1 MKVLNETYVGS
12 AGRQALIELSIPDK
26 FNQNLLVFVHG
37 YMGFKDWGAWNLMKD
52 YFLDRGFGFCKFNL
66 THNGTTVEKPEDFA
80 DLDAFSLNRYSYEK
94 NDVLC
99 AFNWIEKKVDLSTIS
114 LHLMGHSRGGGIA
127 LLCANDQRVN
137 SVITLAAISS
147 IEKRFYLPSEILE
160 DWKKTGVRCVKNGR
174 THQDM
179 PHSIEQL
186 TDFET
191 HWKELDIRNACLSL
205 KKPLLI
211 LHGDQ
216 DESVSIEE
224 GEAIAAW
231 TKQPLH
237 VTHGTNHTFGASH
250 PFSGQILPVELQMC
264 CDKIVEFIDSLK

>member
-1 MKVLNETYVGS
+1 MIFHKGTYIGS
-12 AGRQALIELSIPDK
+12 TDREALIELVIPDK

-37 YMGFKDWGAWNLMKD
+37 YMGFKDWGAWNLMQD
-52 YFLDRGFGFCKFNL
+52 YFLNLGFGFCKFNL
-66 THNGTTVEKPEDFA
+66 PHNGTTVEKPLDFA
-80 DLDAFSLNRYSYEK
+80 DLDAFSKNRYSYEK
-94 NDVLC
+94 NDVIS
-99 AFNWIEKKVDLSTIS
+99 AFNWIQNKVDLSKAS

-127 LLCANDQRVN
+127 LLCANDPRVN

-147 IEKRFYLPSEILE
+147 IEKRFDLPSDILE
-160 DWKKTGVRCVKNGR
+160 DWKKTGVRYVKNGR

-191 HWKELDIRNACLSL
+191 HRNELDIQNACLAL
-205 KKPLLI
+205 KKPILI

-231 TKQPLH
+231 TKQSLH
-237 VTHGTNHTFGASH
+237 VIHGANHTFGASH
-250 PFSGQILPVELQMC
+250 PFSEKILPTELQVC
-264 CDKIVEFIDSLK
+264 CEKIVEFIHSLK

>member
-1 MKVLNETYVGS
+1 MIFHKETYIGS
-12 AGRQALIELSIPDK
+12 TDREALIELAIPDK

-52 YFLDRGFGFCKFNL
+52 YFLNKGYGFCKFNL
-66 THNGTTVEKPEDFA
+66 THNGTTIEKPLDFA
-80 DLDAFSLNRYSYEK
+80 DLEGFSKNRYSYEK
-94 NDVLC
+94 IDVIS
-99 AFNWIEKKVDLSTIS
+99 AFNWIQNKVNLSTVS

-127 LLCANDQRVN
+127 LLCASDNRIS

-147 IEKRFYLPSEILE
+147 IEKRFDLPSDILE
-160 DWKKTGVRCVKNGR
+160 DWKKTGVRYVKNGR

-186 TDFET
+186 TDFEK
-191 HWKELDIRNACLSL
+191 HRKELDIQNACLAL
-205 KKPLLI
+205 NKPILI

-231 TKQPLH
+231 TNQPLDIIE
-237 VTHGTNHTFGASH
+237 GANHTFGASH
-250 PFSGQILPVELQMC
+250 PFQEKILPTELQVC
-264 CDKIVEFIDSLK
+264 CEKMVEFIDSLK

>member
-1 MKVLNETYVGS
+1 MQVLNETYIGS
-12 AGRQALIELSIPDK
+12 TGREALIELSIPDK

-52 YFLDRGFGFCKFNL
+52 YFLNKGFGFCKFNL
-66 THNGTTVEKPEDFA
+66 THNGTTVEKPQDFA
-80 DLDAFSLNRYSYEK
+80 DLDAFSQNRYSYEK
-94 NDVLC
+94 NDVIS
-99 AFNWIEKKVDLSTIS
+99 AFNWIQNKVDLSKAS

-127 LLCANDQRVN
+127 LLCANDPRVN

-147 IEKRFYLPSEILE
+147 IEKRFDLPSDIME
-160 DWKKTGVRCVKNGR
+160 DWKKSGVRYVKNGR
-174 THQDM
+174 THQEM

-191 HWKELDIRNACLSL
+191 HRNELDIRNACLAL
-205 KKPLLI
+205 DKPILI

-231 TKQPLH
+231 TKHSIH
-237 VTHGTNHTFGASH
+237 VIHGANHTFGASH
-250 PFSGQILPVELQMC
+250 PFQELILPVELQMC
-264 CDKIVEFIDSLK
+264 CDEIVEFIDSLK

>member
-1 MKVLNETYVGS
+1 MQVLNETYVGS
-12 AGRQALIELSIPDK
+12 AGREALIELSIPDK

-52 YFLDRGFGFCKFNL
+52 YFLNKGFGFCKFNL
-66 THNGTTVEKPEDFA
+66 THNGTTVEKPQDFA
-80 DLDAFSLNRYSYEK
+80 DLDAFSQNRYSYEK
-94 NDVLC
+94 NDVIC
-99 AFNWIEKKVDLSTIS
+99 ALNWIEKKVDLSTIS

-127 LLCANDQRVN
+127 LLCANDPRVN

-147 IEKRFYLPSEILE
+147 IEKRFDLPSEILE
-160 DWKKTGVRCVKNGR
+160 DWKKSGVRYVKNGR

-186 TDFET
+186 IDFET
-191 HWKELDIRNACLSL
+191 HRNELDIKNACSSL

-237 VTHGTNHTFGASH
+237 VIHGANHTFGASH
-250 PFSGQILPVELQMC
+250 PFSGQILPAELQIC
-264 CDKIVEFIDSLK
+264 CDKIDEFIDSLK

>member
-1 MKVLNETYVGS
+1 MIVLQEKYIGS
-12 AGRQALIELSIPDK
+12 AGREALIELAIPDK
-26 FNQNLLVFVHG
+26 FNQKLLVFVHG

-52 YFLDRGFGFCKFNL
+52 YFLNIGFGFCKFNL
-66 THNGTTVEKPEDFA
+66 THNGTTVEKPQDFE
-80 DLDAFSLNRYSYEK
+80 DLDAFSQNRYSYEK
-94 NDVLC
+94 NDVIS
-99 AFNWIEKKVDLSTIS
+99 AFNWIQNKVDLSKAS

-127 LLCANDQRVN
+127 LLCANDPRVN

-147 IEKRFYLPSEILE
+147 IEKRFDLPSEILE
-160 DWKKTGVRCVKNGR
+160 DWKKTGVRYVKNGR

-191 HWKELDIRNACLSL
+191 HRKELDIRNTCLVL
-205 KKPLLI
+205 KKPILI

-231 TKQPLH
+231 TNQPLEIIE
-237 VTHGTNHTFGASH
+237 GANHTFGASH
-250 PFSGQILPVELQMC
+250 PFQEQTLPVELQVC
-264 CDKIVEFIDSLK
+264 CEKIVEFIDSLK

>member
-1 MKVLNETYVGS
+1 MQVLNETYIGS
-12 AGRQALIELSIPDK
+12 AGREALIELSIPDK

-52 YFLDRGFGFCKFNL
+52 YFLNKGFGFCKFNL
-66 THNGTTVEKPEDFA
+66 THNGTTVEKPQDFA

-94 NDVLC
+94 NDVIC
-99 AFNWIEKKVDLSTIS
+99 ALNRIENKVDLSTIS

-127 LLCANDQRVN
+127 LLCANDSRVN

-147 IEKRFYLPSEILE
+147 IKKRFDLPSEIIE
-160 DWKKTGVRCVKNGR
+160 DWKKTGVRYVKNGR

-191 HWKELDIRNACLSL
+191 HRKELDIRNACLSL

-216 DESVSIEE
+216 DESVAIEE
-224 GEAIAAW
+224 GEAIATW

-237 VTHGTNHTFGASH
+237 VIHGANHTFGASH
-250 PFSGQILPVELQMC
+250 PFSEQILPVELQMC
-264 CDKIVEFIDSLK
+264 CDKIVEFIYLLK